1 MLRKEMSTKITSML
15 IFTSKPFL
23 SLNFDAS
30 GAPGGVVQGLRAV
43 RPRRVAPEL
52 QGTLRLPARFR
63 RQIHRTECAAGVEG
77 RSRRHNDSR
86 RGARSS
92 RKLCSSNALCYRSR
106 CQYFL
111 NCGIEG
117 TARPPPSTAS
127 CSPPPPRPPAPRRR
141 SSPWSPPRS
150 ESAKLA
156 KFGKI

>member
-1 MLRKEMSTKITSML
+1 MQQNSSKLIRRRCFLGFTDLISRNFVEHRLQKNLKLLARTEITSML

-30 GAPGGVVQGLRAV
+30 AAPGGVVQGLRAV

-92 RKLCSSNALCYRSR
+92 RKLYSFNALC
-106 CQYFL
+106 
-111 NCGIEG
+111 
-117 TARPPPSTAS
+117 
-127 CSPPPPRPPAPRRR
+127 
-141 SSPWSPPRS
+141 
-150 ESAKLA
+150 
-156 KFGKI
+156 